1 MGLDGVLVGSV
12 GDTDDGTDEFTDE
25 HSDCTVSTGMIRMGA
40 GRLTG
45 TVDQQGSSTESL
57 NGVER
62 DGGRAD
68 IDEGGNEGD
77 QERVVDGSK
86 SLASGRQ
93 WPSRKISSKTT
104 HKKEVP
110 K

>member
-1 MGLDGVLVGSV
+1 MDRVEVGW
-12 GDTDDGTDEFTDE
+12 E
-25 HSDCTVSTGMIRMGA
+25 
-40 GRLTG
+40 LTG

-68 IDEGGNEGD
+68 VDEGGDEGD

-86 SLASGRQ
+86 SLAIWR
-93 WPSRKISSKTT
+93 
-104 HKKEVP
+104 
-110 K
+110 